1 MSTRPA
7 SLSPPRLS
15 LFYRQTV
22 PVSLAGGVSFFP
34 FPDTP
39 LLSGCLLS
47 GMLRCCTFNGGIC
60 NWIVIEFSWKWICQL
75 YIYIYILK
83 LKLRNEIYIEKQWLE
98 DWASSLNFIWD
109 WIRGVEYLL
118 SVSVSTVDRFSKRFN
133 RRFSLSLAP
142 ISRFSLPLPP
152 PAPSPG
158 VGRKRESPLPERS
171 YRRRKLQ
178 ASACSCEKG
187 LETAG
192 GVKTTPAFE
201 AEVWKIRYP
210 SSLSHGLLDYGMAL

>member
-75 YIYIYILK
+75 YIYIYI
-83 LKLRNEIYIEKQWLE
+83 EIKIEKRNLYRE
-98 DWASSLNFIWD
+98 TMVG
-109 WIRGVEYLL
+109 RL
-118 SVSVSTVDRFSKRFN
+118 SVFVEFYLRLDKRRRISSIVSTVDRFSKRFN
-133 RRFSLSLAP
+133 RHFSLSLAP
-142 ISRFSLPLPP
+142 ISRFSLPPP
-152 PAPSPG
+152 FPG

>member
-75 YIYIYILK
+75 YIYIYI
-83 LKLRNEIYIEKQWLE
+83 EIKIEKRNLYRE
-98 DWASSLNFIWD
+98 TMVG
-109 WIRGVEYLL
+109 RL
-118 SVSVSTVDRFSKRFN
+118 SVFVEFYLRLDKRRRISSIVSTVDRFSKRFN

-142 ISRFSLPLPP
+142 ISRFSLPPP
-152 PAPSPG
+152 PHPRGLAERERVLFQKG
-158 VGRKRESPLPERS
+158 VIAEGS
-171 YRRRKLQ
+171 YRHRRAPVKRGWRRP
-178 ASACSCEKG
+178 AG
-187 LETAG
+187 LKRPPHSRLKSE
-192 GVKTTPAFE
+192 
-201 AEVWKIRYP
+201 R
-210 SSLSHGLLDYGMAL
+210 

>member
-60 NWIVIEFSWKWICQL
+60 NWIVIEFSWKRICQL

-142 ISRFSLPLPP
+142 ISRFSLPPP
-152 PAPSPG
+152 PPHPRGLAERERVLFQKG
-158 VGRKRESPLPERS
+158 VIAEGS
-171 YRRRKLQ
+171 YRHRRAPVKRGWRRP
-178 ASACSCEKG
+178 AG
-187 LETAG
+187 LKRPPHSRLKSE
-192 GVKTTPAFE
+192 
-201 AEVWKIRYP
+201 R
-210 SSLSHGLLDYGMAL
+210 

>member
-75 YIYIYILK
+75 YIYIYI
-83 LKLRNEIYIEKQWLE
+83 EIKIEKRNLYRE
-98 DWASSLNFIWD
+98 TMV
-109 WIRGVEYLL
+109 RRL
-118 SVSVSTVDRFSKRFN
+118 SVFVEFYLRLDKRRRISSIVSTVDRFSKRFN

-142 ISRFSLPLPP
+142 ISRFSLPPP
-152 PAPSPG
+152 PHPRGLAERERVLFQKG
-158 VGRKRESPLPERS
+158 VIAEGS
-171 YRRRKLQ
+171 YRHRRAPVKRGWRRP
-178 ASACSCEKG
+178 AG
-187 LETAG
+187 LKRPPHSRLKSE
-192 GVKTTPAFE
+192 
-201 AEVWKIRYP
+201 R
-210 SSLSHGLLDYGMAL
+210 

>member
-60 NWIVIEFSWKWICQL
+60 NWIVIEFSWKRICQL
-75 YIYIYILK
+75 YIYIYI
-83 LKLRNEIYIEKQWLE
+83 EIKIEKRNLYRE
-98 DWASSLNFIWD
+98 TMVG
-109 WIRGVEYLL
+109 RL
-118 SVSVSTVDRFSKRFN
+118 SVFVEFYLRLDK
-133 RRFSLSLAP
+133 
-142 ISRFSLPLPP
+142 
-152 PAPSPG
+152 
-158 VGRKRESPLPERS
+158 
-171 YRRRKLQ
+171 RRRI
-178 ASACSCEKG
+178 SSIRFRFH
-187 LETAG
+187 G
-192 GVKTTPAFE
+192 GSVFQTF
-201 AEVWKIRYP
+201 
-210 SSLSHGLLDYGMAL
+210 